1 MRQAVRW
8 REEKVADEKE
18 KVVEGGQVGDS
29 KRVGRGKWE
38 VEGG

>member
-1 MRQAVRW
+1 MRQVAQGRK
-8 REEKVADEKE
+8 EKVADEKE
-18 KVVEGGQVGDS
+18 VVEGGQVGDS